1 MSLDLTKP
9 LRVKGSPERRF
20 FPSLPLPEEGRAIMG
35 IMRAGHTEP
44 YVTHCHP
51 MFLENVP
58 ENVPEPITTPLIM
71 RIDKLGLVT
80 IEAPPLYQGIS
91 RPFLLEPGTAVVN
104 VVRDADGRVT
114 VTQIGTS
121 S

>member
-35 IMRAGHTEP
+35 IMRGGHTEP

-51 MFLENVP
+51 ALL
-58 ENVPEPITTPLIM
+58 ENVPEPITTPLIV

-80 IEAPPLYQGIS
+80 IEAPPLYQGVS

>member
-51 MFLENVP
+51 AFL
-58 ENVPEPITTPLIM
+58 ENVPEPITTPLIV

-80 IEAPPLYQGIS
+80 IEAPPLYQGVS
-91 RPFLLEPGTAVVN
+91 RPFLLEPGTAAVN
-104 VVRDADGRVT
+104 VVRDPDGRVT
-114 VTQIGTS
+114 VTQVGTS
-121 S
+121 L